1 MKIAMLTNNYRP
13 FVGGVPVSV
22 ERQAGA
28 LRALGHEVTVF
39 APDYGEEKGETED
52 PGDALGAQE
61 EHVIRCGCFK
71 RRMKNGM
78 VYPKVAARQVRE
90 AFERESFD
98 CVHVHQPVF
107 MGNTALWLKRRYQV
121 PVVYTWHTKYQ
132 DYLHYFPLFRR
143 EEQAG
148 PIRRLLI
155 RAGRDLILPAY
166 MRWFTGKCDLGLA
179 PAEGMR
185 RQILETGVRTPLG
198 VLPTGRGE
206 GLHETDERRAEK
218 IREKY
223 LQGRRYLF
231 CTVSRLEREKNI
243 PFLLEGMRRL
253 KEEDMEPFRLLVIG
267 KGTQRASLEEL
278 ARKMGLEDEVTFTG
292 NIPNQE
298 LKHYLAASDLFL
310 FASRSETQGIVIQ
323 EALACG
329 CPVVA
334 VRATG
339 VEDAVEDGR
348 NGYLAPE
355 DVDAWCL
362 KVWKA
367 LEGPAVKEMRARAR
381 ASVRGC
387 RSVLLAMQAERMYE
401 GCLEKR
407 RKEAAG
413 CADRY
418 AYEHGEEPSPVSFP
432 HLFKST

>member
-1 MKIAMLTNNYRP
+1 
-13 FVGGVPVSV
+13 
-22 ERQAGA
+22 
-28 LRALGHEVTVF
+28 
-39 APDYGEEKGETED
+39 
-52 PGDALGAQE
+52 
-61 EHVIRCGCFK
+61 
-71 RRMKNGM
+71 
-78 VYPKVAARQVRE
+78 
-90 AFERESFD
+90 
-98 CVHVHQPVF
+98 
-107 MGNTALWLKRRYQV
+107 
-121 PVVYTWHTKYQ
+121 
-132 DYLHYFPLFRR
+132 
-143 EEQAG
+143 
-148 PIRRLLI
+148 
-155 RAGRDLILPAY
+155 
-166 MRWFTGKCDLGLA
+166 
-179 PAEGMR
+179 
-185 RQILETGVRTPLG
+185 
-198 VLPTGRGE
+198 
-206 GLHETDERRAEK
+206 
-218 IREKY
+218 
-223 LQGRRYLF
+223 
-231 CTVSRLEREKNI
+231 
-243 PFLLEGMRRL
+243 
-253 KEEDMEPFRLLVIG
+253 MEPFRLLVIG

-418 AYEHGEEPSPVSFP
+418 AYEHGEESSPVSFP

>member
-22 ERQAGA
+22 ERQAKA

-39 APDYGEEKGETED
+39 APDYGDGKNGDQDPEE
-52 PGDALGAQE
+52 AY
-61 EHVIRCGCFK
+61 VVRCSCFK
-71 RRMKNGM
+71 RKMSNGM
-78 VYPKVAARQVRE
+78 VYPRVADRQVRE
-90 AFERESFD
+90 AFEREVFD

-107 MGNTALWLKRRYQV
+107 AGNTALWLRKKYHI

-132 DYLHYFPLFRR
+132 DYLHYFPLFR
-143 EEQAG
+143 EEEKAG

-166 MRWFTGKCDLGLA
+166 MRWFTGKCDLVLA
-179 PAEGMR
+179 PSKGMK
-185 RQILETGVRTPLG
+185 RQILEMGVRTP
-198 VLPTGRGE
+198 VEMLPTGLE
-206 GLHETDERRAEK
+206 ESFFETDERRAEE
-218 IREKY
+218 IRKEY
-223 LQGRRYLF
+223 LQDRKYLF

-243 PFLLEGMRRL
+243 PFLLEGVRRL
-253 KEEDMEPFRLLVIG
+253 KEEGMDPFRLLVIG
-267 KGTQRASLEEL
+267 EGTQREHLEEL
-278 ARKMGLEDEVTFTG
+278 SRELGLEDTVIFTG
-292 NIPNQE
+292 NIPNRE
-298 LKHYLAASDLFL
+298 LKHYLSASDLFL

-323 EALACG
+323 EALAQG

-367 LEGPAVKEMRARAR
+367 LEGPAVQEMRTRAR

-387 RSVLLAMQAERMYE
+387 RSVLLAMQAEQMYR

-407 RKEAAG
+407 QKEVAG
-413 CADRY
+413 YVGGHRSGHVAER
-418 AYEHGEEPSPVSFP
+418 GEECAAVSFSR
-432 HLFKST
+432 LFKST